1 MKPNYVELKESDT
14 IVKVDVEEIAGQVNF
29 CTIKELYLTPLE
41 AILLSVIRRYSGSDD
56 NGLKFVNLSE
66 DKLMDIF
73 RVSRYEDI
81 EDALDGLIG
90 KRLIVEGQ
98 DMSLMPF
105 DNDIHR
111 LFHAL
116 KI

>member
-1 MKPNYVELKESDT
+1 MEPNYVAFEDSDT
-14 IVKVDVEEIAGQVNF
+14 IVEVDVEEIAGQVNF

-41 AILLSVIRRYSGSDD
+41 AILLSVIRRYSGRDD
-56 NGLKFVNLSE
+56 NGLKFVNLSV

-90 KRLIVEGQ
+90 KRLIVEGHY
-98 DMSLMPF
+98 MSVKPYYK
-105 DNDIHR
+105 DIHR